1 MIFAGAQKNLG
12 PSGVT
17 LVIVRD
23 DLVEAPA
30 TVCPSVLS
38 YKAMTDNASLYNTP
52 PTYAIYLLGLTLKW
66 IKQNGG
72 VEGMQERSAKKSAA
86 LYDLIETSNGFYV
99 SSIDKSCRSRTTI
112 PFRIRNDDALEKKF
126 LAEAEKAGMIQLKGH
141 RSVGGIRAS
150 MFNAMGVEEAQRLIE
165 LMKSFQSQNQ

>member
-17 LVIVRD
+17 VVIVRE
-23 DLVEAPA
+23 DLIQTPA
-30 TVCPSVLS
+30 SVCPSVFN
-38 YKAMTDNASLYNTP
+38 YKTTADNASLYNTP
-52 PTYAIYLLGLTLKW
+52 PTYSIYLLGLTLKW
-66 IKQNGG
+66 IKKNGG
-72 VEGMQERSAKKSAA
+72 IEGMQERSAKKSSA
-86 LYDLIETSNGFYV
+86 LYDLIEASNNFYV
-99 SSIDKSCRSRTTI
+99 SSVDQDCRSRTTI

-150 MFNAMGVEEAQRLIE
+150 MFNAMEVEQALQLID
-165 LMKSFQSQNQ
+165 LMKKFQTQNQ